1 MVEAM
6 SAWNARQAPNGMTQC
21 EAGRVMIVVL
31 MLVFPMMTGSMM
43 TSGGLRAE
51 DDHVVEPADAARRVQ
66 VGNQV
71 DLGVNF
77 DANVFEQQGG
87 WVLRGGLGGG
97 RVRVT
102 ATGVEPITEAPTLER
117 ARAQAEARLARVD
130 RLCGLND
137 AQRRALRLAIESDIR
152 RLVERIDVQREKY
165 LGVSVNMADA
175 EGQKVWQTFQQD
187 VQQCRRWLLE
197 LFDTGSL
204 FSAVLGS
211 TLDADQTARL
221 EAESRARRTFRWRA
235 LVESGLVKLDD
246 AIGLSAEQHASLE
259 AMLLAHEPPLRIE
272 GIPRQANAHAE
283 QMLVYLTLS
292 RVDQKALQA
301 AVSPRQW
308 KTLAMFVN
316 QGKAMQSWL
325 EQQNLLEPQ
334 QSNR

>member
-6 SAWNARQAPNGMTQC
+6 TARHFRQAHDETPHGVAVRLTSGLRVIVLAALSVGM
-21 EAGRVMIVVL
+21 AG
-31 MLVFPMMTGSMM
+31 
-43 TSGGLRAE
+43 GGLRAA
-51 DDHVVEPADAARRVQ
+51 DDQVAEPADAAGRVQ
-66 VGNQV
+66 AGNQV

-87 WVLRGGLGGG
+87 WVLRGGVGAG
-97 RVRVT
+97 RVRITV
-102 ATGVEPITEAPTLER
+102 TGVEQISEAPTFER
-117 ARAQAEARLARVD
+117 ARTQAEARLARVD
-130 RLCGLND
+130 RLCDLTD

-165 LGVSVNMADA
+165 LGVSVNMADP

-221 EAESRARRTFRWRA
+221 EAETRVRRTFRWRA
-235 LVESGLVKLDD
+235 LVETGLVKLDD

-272 GIPRQANAHAE
+272 GLPRQTNAHAE

-308 KTLAMFVN
+308 RALAMFVN